1 MIGDTVILQMSVDF
15 VSTQLMNGLTLGMI
29 YVLIAIGLSLIFGTM
44 GIINFAHGDMLLV
57 GAYVAWWVT
66 IQTGSHLLGFIAAPL
81 VVLVIGLVIE
91 LGGLRRIYDQN
102 PLLQLL
108 LTFGIAE
115 ILREIV
121 QYIWGRTGKT
131 FTSPEWASGTISL
144 GITTYPTYRVFLII
158 ATSLIV
164 VAIYLFLTRTD
175 TGIII
180 RAGTAD
186 RELVNALG
194 INIHR
199 QFTLVFGLGAALAGI
214 AGALVGPVRNLSP
227 LLGVNLLIP
236 AFVVVIVGGVGSY
249 VGTVITGLVVGLI
262 VVSTGIVAPEMSN
275 MVIYAFMAL
284 VLLVRPYGL
293 FGEAGVLE

>member
-1 MIGDTVILQMSVDF
+1 MIGDTVILQMSADF

-66 IQTGSHLLGFIAAPL
+66 IQTGSHLLGFIVAPV

-121 QYIWGRTGKT
+121 QYVWGRTGKT
-131 FTSPEWASGTISL
+131 FTNPEWASGTISL

-164 VAIYLFLTRTD
+164 LAIYFFLTRTD

-249 VGTVITGLVVGLI
+249 VGTVITGLVIGLI

-284 VLLVRPYGL
+284 VLLIRPYGL

>member
-1 MIGDTVILQMSVDF
+1 
-15 VSTQLMNGLTLGMI
+15 MNGLTLGMI

-66 IQTGSHLLGFIAAPL
+66 IQTGSHLLGFIVAPV

-121 QYIWGRTGKT
+121 QYVWGRTGKT
-131 FTSPEWASGTISL
+131 FTNPEWASGTISL

-164 VAIYLFLTRTD
+164 LAIYFFLTRTD

-249 VGTVITGLVVGLI
+249 VGTVITGLVIGLI

-284 VLLVRPYGL
+284 VLLIRPYGL